1 MLPPILQTYF
11 LQRRHAGSLPRGPV
25 LPTIEE
31 GKFDI
36 LKRAGPREQVEALED
51 KAKIFTPEQRPLVPI
66 QFFDMD
72 TMKGK
77 AARGWDV
84 QAAKDVHRRRF
95 ARTCW
100 AHDVDEIAFLHV
112 HVHALQRLKGGGAR
126 SERLG
131 DPAQGYN
138 RHTSHVSAFL
148 VLKLSRDQLHAGLQ
162 VLAGHFRL
170 AAVAVSKPDQT
181 GNASCRERGCA

>member
-36 LKRAGPREQVEALED
+36 LTRAGPREQVEALED
-51 KAKIFTPEQRPLVPI
+51 KPKIFTPEQRPLVPI
-66 QFFDMD
+66 QCFDMD

-84 QAAKDVHRRRF
+84 KTAKDVHSRRF
-95 ARTCW
+95 ARTIW
-100 AHDVDEIAFLHV
+100 SHDRDEIPFLHV
-112 HVHALQRLKGGGAR
+112 HITEKRR
-126 SERLG
+126 
-131 DPAQGYN
+131 
-138 RHTSHVSAFL
+138 
-148 VLKLSRDQLHAGLQ
+148 
-162 VLAGHFRL
+162 
-170 AAVAVSKPDQT
+170 
-181 GNASCRERGCA
+181 